1 MFAILHGHS
10 HGTEMP
16 QAAAPL
22 LYSLGFI
29 LSTATLHAA
38 GIAIGLARHIP
49 RLLFASR
56 AIRCKHPLSAAV
68 RQLSS
73 ARGLPSTPRAG
84 VRASGFG
91 ACR

>member
-49 RLLFASR
+49 RLLFAVS
-56 AIRCKHPLSAAV
+56 IR
-68 RQLSS
+68 
-73 ARGLPSTPRAG
+73 
-84 VRASGFG
+84 
-91 ACR
+91 